1 MSTNLSEKSEQL
13 FAEMRAANQLMT
25 DFVQEHASEV
35 AGAISQLV
43 PFICE
48 QCNLSGLQ
56 HSLNVVNMTFASVAL
71 DVIKSRNKIDDDTA
85 LCLPVD
91 ATEMQFALYNL
102 SRFLKSFESIC
113 NLIERNHKTPAFKL
127 SRNCFNKEESI

>member
-1 MSTNLSEKSEQL
+1 MSTNLSEKNDQL

-25 DFVQEHASEV
+25 DFVKENASEV

-71 DVIKSRNKIDDDTA
+71 DVIKSRNKT
-85 LCLPVD
+85 VD
-91 ATEMQFALYNL
+91 VYKKLMPSSSQ
-102 SRFLKSFESIC
+102 SKI
-113 NLIERNHKTPAFKL
+113 LIGRDNTG
-127 SRNCFNKEESI
+127 